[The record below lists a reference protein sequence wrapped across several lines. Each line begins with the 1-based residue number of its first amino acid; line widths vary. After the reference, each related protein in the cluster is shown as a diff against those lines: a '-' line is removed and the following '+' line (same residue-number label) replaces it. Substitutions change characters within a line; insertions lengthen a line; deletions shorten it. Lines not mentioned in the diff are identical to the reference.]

1 MFPHDGHLGPGG
13 WRTVPHSSQRWTRSS
28 PAAVPAQKNSVSGE
42 TTGRMTWLFETP
54 GGAEG
59 VASPWGGLRG
69 SGLNLS
75 TRKSMVAT
83 GSPAELQ
90 VLRVVTNHP
99 SPSAVRLG
107 PVTSS
112 SLDWTA
118 SCSPTRTERWYV

>member
-1 MFPHDGHLGPGG
+1 
-13 WRTVPHSSQRWTRSS
+13 
-28 PAAVPAQKNSVSGE
+28 
-42 TTGRMTWLFETP
+42 MTSFETP
-54 GGAEG
+54 GGAG
-59 VASPWGGLRG
+59 GAASPWGGLRS

-83 GSPAELQ
+83 SSPADVH
-90 VLRVVTNHP
+90 VLRVVTNQP

-118 SCSPTRTERWYV
+118 NCSPTRTERWYT

>member
-13 WRTVPHSSQRWTRSS
+13 WRTVPQSSQRWTRSS

-42 TTGRMTWLFETP
+42 TTGRMTWRSETP

-83 GSPAELQ
+83 GSPAEVQ

-118 SCSPTRTERWYV
+118 SCSPTRTGRW

>member
-1 MFPHDGHLGPGG
+1 MFPQAGHLGPGG
-13 WRTVPHSSQRWTRSS
+13 WRTVPQSSQRWRRSS
-28 PAAVPAQKNSVSGE
+28 PALVPAQKNSVSGE
-42 TTGRMTWLFETP
+42 TTGRMTWLAATP

-83 GSPAELQ
+83 GSPSELQ

-118 SCSPTRTERWYV
+118 RRSPTRTER